1 MKKERNAQKLEV
13 RSKTKQR
20 MDLSFFLSFFLSVCL
35 FPLLVLILVLFPF
48 STAPPEAKR
57 HIASI
62 RSKMAAQEE
71 ELAGLCMA
79 FQV

>member
-1 MKKERNAQKLEV
+1 
-13 RSKTKQR
+13 

-48 STAPPEAKR
+48 SAAPPETKR
-57 HIASI
+57 HDNKQKPNGST
-62 RSKMAAQEE
+62 RRR
-71 ELAGLCMA
+71 AGRTLLA